1 MLEYMASD
9 TGPNNHDTTNK
20 EIVMTTSSDE
30 TKRIRQRFDV
40 DLKAELSL
48 AENKTHEHQCR
59 ITNLSASGACLH
71 FNATTSCKLGMRVD
85 IKISI
90 PETIMHIPNSG
101 EIMWIKQQRN
111 EIHAG
116 VRFTDVLSKIMMQR
130 LVKNGIPENPYNP
143 Q

>member
-1 MLEYMASD
+1 MSSD

-30 TKRIRQRFDV
+30 TKRVRQRFDV
-40 DLKAELSL
+40 DIKAELSL
-48 AENKTHEHQCR
+48 AGDGTQEQQCR

-71 FNATTSCKLGMRVD
+71 FNATTSCKLGMHVD

-101 EIMWIKQQRN
+101 EIMWVKQQRN

-116 VRFTDVLSKIMMQR
+116 VSFKNILSEIMMQR